1 MSTPTINIRHDTQ
14 FEDHFPI
21 HVMVSHHTGVD
32 AINLEISEIMRNLRA
47 LHSTDNQE
55 NEALSGT
62 ITTYGGYQTS
72 KKMMFLDRKD
82 AAIHRLHTEV
92 ILPGAAR
99 YLYTAYDNKVEPSL
113 TRMVSWANILSA
125 GDWQAPHMHPT
136 AGNLASGVYYVAVPE
151 KPKPEGCIEFLN
163 PHPVSHH
170 HGISLTRRL
179 YPQTGDLIIFPPYY
193 IHYVYPFKGDGDRA
207 IIAFD
212 VILRNTQFVF

>member
-1 MSTPTINIRHDTQ
+1 MSSSTSNIQHDTR

-32 AINLEISEIMRNLRA
+32 EINREISVIVRELRTRHA
-47 LHSTDNQE
+47 NDSEE
-55 NEALSGT
+55 NEALSGN

-72 KKMMFLDRKD
+72 KKMMFLDRKES
-82 AAIHRLHTEV
+82 AIHQLRAEI
-92 ILPGAAR
+92 ILPGVER
-99 YLYTAYDNKVEPSL
+99 YLATAYENLVSPKT
-113 TRMVSWANILSA
+113 TRVVSWANILST

-136 AGNLASGVYYVAVPE
+136 VGNLASGVYYVEMPD

-179 YPQTGDLIIFPPYY
+179 HPKPGDLIIFPPYY
-193 IHYVYPFKGDGDRA
+193 IHYVYPFKGDGDRI

-212 VILRNTQFVF
+212 VVMQNTQFIF

>member
-1 MSTPTINIRHDTQ
+1 MTIQHATQ

-32 AINLEISEIMRNLRA
+32 DINRVAFETLRK
-47 LHSTDNQE
+47 LRGMYLDDDE
-55 NEALSGT
+55 KNEALSET

-72 KKMMFLDRKD
+72 KKMMFLDRTET
-82 AAIHRLHTEV
+82 AIQRLRENV
-92 ILPGAAR
+92 ILPGVWR
-99 YLYTAYDNKVEPSL
+99 YLEKAYDHKIEPTRTRL
-113 TRMVSWANILSA
+113 TSWANILSA
-125 GDWQAPHMHPT
+125 GDWQAPHMHPS
-136 AGNLASGVYYVAVPE
+136 AGNLASGVYYVMVPE

-163 PHPVSHH
+163 PHPVAHH

-179 YPQTGDLIIFPPYY
+179 HPKTGDLIIFPPYY

-212 VILRNTQFVF
+212 VILQNTQFVF

>member
-1 MSTPTINIRHDTQ
+1 MNVQHDTR

-32 AINLEISEIMRNLRA
+32 DINREISGIVRHLRA
-47 LHSTDNQE
+47 LHANDSKE

-72 KKMMFLDRKD
+72 KKMMFLDRKE
-82 AAIHRLHTEV
+82 AAIRQLRTEV

-99 YLYTAYDNKVEPSL
+99 YLETAYGNKVEPSR
-113 TRMVSWANILSA
+113 TKIVSWANILSA

-136 AGNLASGVYYVAVPE
+136 VGNLASGVYYVQVPD
-151 KPKPEGCIEFLN
+151 KPQPEGCIEFLN
-163 PHPVSHH
+163 PHPVAHH

-179 YPQTGDLIIFPPYY
+179 YPLAGDLIIFPPYY

-212 VILRNTQFVF
+212 VILSNTQFVF